1 MSFTSDVA
9 HQLHILGHD
18 GDTFC
23 MNGAQ
28 VGILIQANKV
38 SLGCF
43 LLCQNCCTFE
53 LQVIS
58 VLLHDFVNQVLERA
72 LLMRRSVDFWYL

>member
-1 MSFTSDVA
+1 MSFTPDA
-9 HQLHILGHD
+9 ARQLHILGHD

-28 VGILIQANKV
+28 DCILIQANKV

-43 LLCQNCCTFE
+43 L
-53 LQVIS
+53 
-58 VLLHDFVNQVLERA
+58 
-72 LLMRRSVDFWYL
+72 